1 MQFTEREF
9 VPLLFG
15 GDINVYSMAR
25 AFYEQYQVKSV
36 AIGKYMASPDA
47 GSRIIDYSADPGV
60 ETDEVFLEKVK
71 EVSEKYSDKKVL
83 AIGCGDSYVNLLS
96 KYRDQLPENVIAP
109 YVDFE
114 LLDRL
119 QNKEYFYTL
128 CDEHG
133 IDHPATFIYG
143 KEMGHNVPHG
153 FPYPVILKPS
163 VGVKFWE
170 HPYEG
175 QSKVYIIN
183 SEEELY
189 STLDDIYNA
198 GYPDKMIIQDMIPG
212 KDDRMRVLT
221 CYSDKNGKVKMM
233 CLGHVLLEEH
243 QPHGRGNHAVIITE
257 PEHALEEQVKSLLES
272 LNYRGFSNF
281 DIKYDERDGKYK
293 FFEINTRQGRSNYY
307 VTGSGL
313 NLARFVTEEYIYGN
327 TPEFETAE
335 EEHLWLVVPVGV
347 ARKYVHDKVCLEKLN
362 RLLKEDRYV
371 DPMFMKG
378 DNKIKRR
385 LKILKDHFR
394 HYGNFK
400 KYYE

>member
-1 MQFTEREF
+1 MEFIEREF

-25 AFYEQYQVKSV
+25 AFYEQYKVKSV
-36 AIGKYMASPDA
+36 AIGKFMASPDA

-60 ETDEVFLEKVK
+60 ETDEVFLRKVR
-71 EVSEKYSDKKVL
+71 EVSEQYADKKVL

-96 KYRDQLPENVIAP
+96 KYRDSLPENVIAP
-109 YVDFE
+109 YVDYE
-114 LLDRL
+114 LLDSL
-119 QNKEYFYTL
+119 QNKEYFYKL

-133 IDHPATFIYG
+133 IDHPATFVYDAS
-143 KEMGHNVPHG
+143 MGHDVPHG
-153 FPYPVILKPS
+153 FEYPVILKPS

-175 QSKVYIIN
+175 QSKVYYIG
-183 SEEELY
+183 SEEELLN
-189 STLDDIYNA
+189 TLDDIYNA
-198 GYPDKMIIQDMIPG
+198 GYPDKMIIQDTIPG
-212 KDDRMRVLT
+212 KDDKMRVLT

-272 LNYRGFSNF
+272 LDYRGFSNF
-281 DIKYDERDGKYK
+281 DIKFDTRDGKYK

-313 NLARFVTEEYIYGN
+313 NLAKYVVSEYIYGQEL
-327 TPEFETAE
+327 EFETAE
-335 EEHLWLVVPVGV
+335 EEHLWLVVPVRV
-347 ARKYVHDKVCLEKLN
+347 ARKYVHDKDCLNKLN
-362 RLLKEDRYV
+362 RLLKENKYV

-394 HYGNFK
+394 HFGNFK